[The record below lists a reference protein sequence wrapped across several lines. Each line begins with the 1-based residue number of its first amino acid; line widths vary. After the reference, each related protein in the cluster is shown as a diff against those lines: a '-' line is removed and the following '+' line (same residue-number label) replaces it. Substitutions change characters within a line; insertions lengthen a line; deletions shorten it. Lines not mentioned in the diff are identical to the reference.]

1 MATKTFDNI
10 EEIIR
15 TLLSETELTNV
26 NKYNG
31 ISFTL
36 PKITKTKITE
46 VLKPY
51 KLLPVSTSTAKYDE
65 SLTIVELPEFEPYY
79 TEEQNL
85 KVYTDSIN
93 FLIEQALRYAELSGT
108 TITKTLL
115 LNDSDSYIVESIKM
129 YYKSFVNTY
138 KAKLED
144 FTQNSEYRKNI
155 KNLFTSIV
163 NQYPIKTI

>member
-1 MATKTFDNI
+1 MATNTFDNI

-51 KLLPVSTSTAKYDE
+51 KLLPVSTSIAKYDE
-65 SLTIVELPEFEPYY
+65 SLTVVELPEFEPYY

-115 LNDSDSYIVESIKM
+115 LNGTCGLLDSLDLRYQSVIRAKVSNSKESVFLG
-129 YYKSFVNTY
+129 SN
-138 KAKLED
+138 LEWLSM
-144 FTQNSEYRKNI
+144 QE
-155 KNLFTSIV
+155 
-163 NQYPIKTI
+163 

>member
-1 MATKTFDNI
+1 M
-10 EEIIR
+10 
-15 TLLSETELTNV
+15 
-26 NKYNG
+26 
-31 ISFTL
+31 
-36 PKITKTKITE
+36 
-46 VLKPY
+46 
-51 KLLPVSTSTAKYDE
+51 
-65 SLTIVELPEFEPYY
+65 ELPEFEPYY

-93 FLIEQALRYAELSGT
+93 FLIEQVLRYAELSGI

-115 LNDSDSYIVESIKM
+115 LNDSDIYVVESIKM

-163 NQYPIKTI
+163 NQYPIKTK